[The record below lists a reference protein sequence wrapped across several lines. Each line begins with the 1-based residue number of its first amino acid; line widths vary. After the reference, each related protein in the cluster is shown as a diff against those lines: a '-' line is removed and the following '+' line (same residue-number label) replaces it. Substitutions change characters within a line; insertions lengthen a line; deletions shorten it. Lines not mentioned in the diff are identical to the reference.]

1 MLTFSSELNLGNC
14 NYDVQAN
21 DFLTAVF
28 MFQWKMRSGLLFNS
42 GLYNPFNS
50 FVLFKLQELLVPVII
65 GETVGFQI
73 ADKTKLKQVFMHC
86 LPKIL

>member
-1 MLTFSSELNLGNC
+1 
-14 NYDVQAN
+14 
-21 DFLTAVF
+21 
-28 MFQWKMRSGLLFNS
+28 MRSGLLFNS

-50 FVLFKLQELLVPVII
+50 FVLFKLLELLVPVI

-73 ADKTKLKQVFMHC
+73 ADKTKLKQVFMLC